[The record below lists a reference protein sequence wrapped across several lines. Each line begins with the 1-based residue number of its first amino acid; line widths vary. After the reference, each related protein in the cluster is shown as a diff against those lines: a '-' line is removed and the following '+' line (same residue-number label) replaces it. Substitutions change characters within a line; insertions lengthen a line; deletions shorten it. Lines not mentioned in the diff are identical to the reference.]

1 MNARITDP
9 RPEPRVNTQPAC
21 IPHAGVRGRMSAR
34 DLSELDAPFALR
46 PPVSAVQ
53 EFASIRVIRVKQF
66 PVPLIP
72 RSAFRVPH
80 LKTFLV
86 LLPMFVAFSSPA
98 LTAGNPYVSS
108 ITNRNVFALKPPPD
122 PASLIPQAPPPNIPP
137 VKLAGI
143 TTLLGGKR
151 AILRVTR
158 PARPPAPAGE
168 ESLMLAEGAPAE
180 SGVQVLEINIAAA
193 TVRISNNGTTQTL
206 DLEKDAPK
214 SAPAPAPNPAIPVPG
229 RPGGA
234 IPVPQ
239 PAVAPAGGVGAVPR
253 PMRGAGPGMAGT
265 TDNSAGIMGAGPSG
279 IAAPQAPRPLSLEEQ
294 EVIIEA
300 TRVSDPDVAP
310 ILPPTGLG
318 ELLDAE
324 QSGTPAAP
332 F

>member
-1 MNARITDP
+1 MNARIPDP
-9 RPEPRVNTQPAC
+9 RPEPQTPDPRPQTPA
-21 IPHAGVRGRMSAR
+21 IGPRSSSV
-34 DLSELDAPFALR
+34 
-46 PPVSAVQ
+46 
-53 EFASIRVIRVKQF
+53 SIRVH
-66 PVPLIP
+66 PW
-72 RSAFRVPH
+72 
-80 LKTFLV
+80 LKIGALSLLLSV
-86 LLPMFVAFSSPA
+86 LSSPA

-151 AILRVTR
+151 AILRVAR

-193 TVRISNNGTTQTL
+193 TVRISNNGTQQTL

-234 IPVPQ
+234 IPVPP
-239 PAVAPAGGVGAVPR
+239 PAAAPAGNVAR
-253 PMRGAGPGMAGT
+253 PMRGAGPMA
-265 TDNSAGIMGAGPSG
+265 AGDLGSTGVPGAGPAG
-279 IAAPQAPRPLSLEEQ
+279 MATPQAAPPPAYTTVEEQ
-294 EVIIEA
+294 EVLMELERDRTA
-300 TRVSDPDVAP
+300 AAVAAGELP
-310 ILPPTGLG
+310 PLPPTSIQQDLQT
-318 ELLDAE
+318 EQQAE
-324 QSGTPAAP
+324 QSAGGQQS